1 METIKSSSEIS
12 ALFKQGKR
20 FTTPY
25 LTVLVLKDEEQHD
38 QSGRV
43 VFIAGKKQG
52 NAVWRNRAKRRMRA
66 AFEEID
72 EIILD
77 CDICF
82 LAKNR
87 INDVSFDEITDAMRK
102 ALKRAEVL

>member
-1 METIKSSSEIS
+1 M
-12 ALFKQGKR
+12 
-20 FTTPY
+20 
-25 LTVLVLKDEEQHD
+25 LVLKDEEQHD

-66 AFEEID
+66 AFRGID
-72 EIILD
+72 EIILG

-87 INDVSFDEITDAMRK
+87 INDVSFVEITDAMRK
-102 ALKRAEVL
+102 ALIRANVLQGMRKG